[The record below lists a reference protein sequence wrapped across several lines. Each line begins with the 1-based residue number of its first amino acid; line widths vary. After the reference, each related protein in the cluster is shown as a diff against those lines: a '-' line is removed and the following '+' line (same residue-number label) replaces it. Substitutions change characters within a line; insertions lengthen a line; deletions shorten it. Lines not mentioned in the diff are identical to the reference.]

1 LLIFQDLKEFRHV
14 AGSTNPL
21 DVGTKKYG
29 KYGISRDK
37 APYQRL
43 LQMLYHGSYIPD
55 LTSVE
60 RSTELDTAKI
70 HYIKLFDVTRNFI
83 F

>member
-1 LLIFQDLKEFRHV
+1 
-14 AGSTNPL
+14 
-21 DVGTKKYG
+21 
-29 KYGISRDK
+29 
-37 APYQRL
+37 

-60 RSTELDTAKI
+60 RSAELDTAKI